1 MKVSINP
8 HSQLDAVLEAETRK
22 VVRVL
27 VVCLPVQDFISDYL
41 CEPPSPSIYRHD
53 SSPDNKTP
61 RRSYPTPLAEWVR
74 WDWRHLEVEGR
85 RRRTGRAS

>member
-27 VVCLPVQDFISDYL
+27 VVCLSVQDFVPGNL
-41 CEPPSPSIYRHD
+41 CESLTPTIYRHD
-53 SSPDNKTP
+53 SSPD
-61 RRSYPTPLAEWVR
+61 
-74 WDWRHLEVEGR
+74 D
-85 RRRTGRAS
+85 